1 MILSGKVEYWLSL
14 YGMTL
19 HDTKEEK
26 AQYKKNKNKAPFG
39 S

>member
-26 AQYKKNKNKAPFG
+26 AQYKKNKK
-39 S
+39 